1 MYGEWMDAMPL
12 IISGYPEHNIAQWKR
27 ALNYYERNGDI
38 EEANRIKNLIE
49 KEKNKELE
57 EENIKYERANDYLR
71 TLNHKYYEDNVTLL
85 RKNGKVDILADNIHF
100 KYIDMVENYIPKSKV
115 RDLLKELNNEYIKQE
130 EIFNKH
136 FEKENRDM
144 QDYYIQ
150 KEATNIMQEIS
161 WLEGKIE
168 ELLEGD
174 DK

>member
-1 MYGEWMDAMPL
+1 MDLDDSELRWTRKQKGLATEKETEEYIRSL
-12 IISGYPEHNIAQWKR
+12 ESK
-27 ALNYYERNGDI
+27 LN
-38 EEANRIKNLIE
+38 KE

-57 EENIKYERANDYLR
+57 EENKLQRQQ
-71 TLNHKYYEDNVTLL
+71 LNSAFDNGFIHK
-85 RKNGKVDILADNIHF
+85 
-100 KYIDMVENYIPKSKV
+100 
-115 RDLLKELNNEYIKQE
+115 DLLKNLLKEINKEYLRNE

-174 DK
+174 K

>member
-1 MYGEWMDAMPL
+1 M
-12 IISGYPEHNIAQWKR
+12 
-27 ALNYYERNGDI
+27 
-38 EEANRIKNLIE
+38 
-49 KEKNKELE
+49 ELDEQELYWTRKQKGLVKE
-57 EENIKYERANDYLR
+57 EETER
-71 TLNHKYYEDNVTLL
+71 
-85 RKNGKVDILADNIHF
+85 
-100 KYIDMVENYIPKSKV
+100 YIRNLEKKINKLEENYIPKSLV

-174 DK
+174 K